1 MSSVRPGVTKRA
13 CDGCKIRKIRCGGG
27 QPCRSCTKAGI
38 KCTYVRVQQCRGPR
52 RLRSTTQL
60 LIEKAQSDAQ
70 SHACEASHPPND
82 LDEHTMPLRQS
93 ADLKCSRIPID
104 VLTSPLS
111 IYHVRM
117 YPVWPIVN
125 VEEIVSALQQD
136 VTYQENEAYALATA
150 VAAATIAQLR
160 LEQVSGVGEAIT
172 ADRLAAECLRSR
184 DLCGYRSR
192 ASLNS
197 IRTSFFLHVY
207 YENQN
212 SGGSEALLY
221 LREAISLAQMM
232 GLHREASYNSLSF
245 ELRQLCRRVLWL
257 LFVTERGVCILHR
270 FPVALKTNISPPEID
285 EHDESQVLPAF
296 IKLLNLF
303 QMFEKSGMFDIIQDE
318 HSDPAR
324 AGHVNWPFLER
335 LQQNLQDGSMV
346 FDHVSDVQKA
356 DLCVTRHWMRMILWK
371 LSPNKCLASS
381 PPADATISVGFPV
394 MVAKELVG
402 IVSQLPRSAVEA
414 HGLGMELKI
423 YEIANSLADAIT
435 DLTGLPHTPEW
446 QGDNRPNYILHRL
459 HSILSTFRG
468 GGNKKLVDVL
478 YRKMAEAQLLVE
490 PVLPTPLRSRTK
502 RRRVSSRERE
512 ARDNDRQGSGIPEHD
527 PVLSVSEDLTTYP
540 FDRDGACELPLGS
553 QSGAQYLNPNEPS
566 QPTYDELTS
575 DFLFDPSSVAIASEN
590 MVMDSPFLDS
600 PFLSSFMPINT
611 VDEDLSS
618 QILWSSTQDFIFPGA
633 DFTTFATNSESVG
646 LH

>member
-52 RLRSTTQL
+52 RLRSTTQF
-60 LIEKAQSDAQ
+60 LIEKAQFDAQ
-70 SHACEASHPPND
+70 SYVCEASHLPND
-82 LDEHTMPLRQS
+82 LDQHTLPLRQS
-93 ADLKCSRIPID
+93 ADMKCSRISID

-136 VTYQENEAYALATA
+136 VTYQDNEAYALATA

-172 ADRLAAECLRSR
+172 ADKLAAECLRSR
-184 DLCGYRSR
+184 DLCDYRSR
-192 ASLNS
+192 ANLNS

-245 ELRQLCRRVLWL
+245 ELRQLRRRVLWL

-285 EHDESQVLPAF
+285 EHDESRVLPAF
-296 IKLLNLF
+296 VKLLNLF

-318 HSDPAR
+318 PSDAAH

-335 LQQNLQDGSMV
+335 LQRNLQDGSMV
-346 FDHVSDVQKA
+346 FDHISDVQKA

-371 LSPNKCLASS
+371 LSPKKCSTSS
-381 PPADATISVGFPV
+381 PPADGTISVGFPV

-402 IVSQLPRSAVEA
+402 IVSQLPRSAIEA

-435 DLTGLPHTPEW
+435 DPTGLPHAPEW

-478 YRKMAEAQLLVE
+478 YRKMAEAQLLVG
-490 PVLPTPLRSRTK
+490 PVLTTPLRSRTK
-502 RRRVSSRERE
+502 RRRVSSRECE
-512 ARDNDRQGSGIPEHD
+512 ARANDRQGSGIPEHD
-527 PVLSVSEDLTTYP
+527 PELSVSEDLATYP
-540 FDRDGACELPLGS
+540 FDRDGLVYASVCDLPLES

-575 DFLFDPSSVAIASEN
+575 DFLFDPSSVAIASEEI
-590 MVMDSPFLDS
+590 VMDSPFW
-600 PFLSSFMPINT
+600 SSFMPINT

-618 QILWSSTQDFIFPGA
+618 QVLWSSTQDFIFPGA

-646 LH
+646 LY